1 MKRLLITLT
10 LISIL
15 LLASCSPKTQE
26 SNKIR
31 IAVLPVL
38 DVLPVYIAEQQGYFE
53 DAGLEIEFV
62 NVNSAPE
69 RDQLMQAGQ
78 VDAIL
83 NELVSVILY
92 NQNETSVSA
101 VRFARTATESTP
113 IFRILTA
120 PGSGLT
126 TVEDLKNIPIGVSE
140 GTVIEYTTDRMLENA
155 GLTGSEIEKIA
166 VPKIPDRLALL
177 LSGELLAG
185 NLPDPVASL
194 AMQSGANLVIDD
206 TSYPEISTSVI
217 TFSTDFLEKNP
228 NTVKKFLLAYEYAVR
243 DINSDKTAWN
253 DLLLEKALV
262 PEPLIGKY
270 ELPSYP
276 AASVPD
282 ESQFADALQWLLD
295 KGLLENSPEY
305 KNCVSAEYLP
315 E

>member
-1 MKRLLITLT
+1 MKRLFLVIT

-15 LLASCSPKTQE
+15 LLTSCSPKAQE
-26 SNKIR
+26 TSTIR

-38 DVLPVYIAEQQGYFE
+38 DVLPGYIAEQQGYFA

-62 NVNSAPE
+62 NVNSASE

-92 NQNETSVSA
+92 NQNKTSVTA
-101 VRFARTATESTP
+101 VRFARAATESTP

-126 TVEDLKNIPIGVSE
+126 SVEDLKDIPIGISE
-140 GTVIEYTTDRMLENA
+140 GTVIEYTTDRMLQNA
-155 GLTGSEIEKIA
+155 GLDESEISKIA

-194 AMQSGANLVIDD
+194 AIQSGANLVIDD
-206 TSYPEISTSVI
+206 SSCPEISSSVI
-217 TFSTDFLEKNP
+217 TFSVDYLQTNP
-228 NTVKKFLLAYEYAVR
+228 NSVKKFLVAYEKAVN
-243 DINSDKTAWN
+243 DINADKTAWD

-262 PEPLIGKY
+262 PEPLIGKF

-276 AASVPD
+276 VASVPT
-282 ESQFADALQWLLD
+282 EEQYADALQWLLD
-295 KGLLENSPEY
+295 KDLIENSPEY
-305 KNCVSAEYLP
+305 KNAVSAEYLP
-315 E
+315 